1 MKSKFELV
9 QLFPICVPIISVDE
23 NTDEL
28 KSYDGAFDTIS
39 NASSSQSVDLRILE
53 KYPKTKKILL
63 DYFRKF
69 SNEVLEYDSDYGIT
83 TSWLT
88 RTREGQSSTFHNHKN
103 SFWSG
108 VYYYDDYDGDV
119 AEIQFNNP
127 LAIYNQYE
135 LNVVNPNI
143 VNSNLSYITPS
154 ANSLVLFPSYLAH
167 RIAEHRSKRIRRSL
181 AFNIVPVGSYGEHDS
196 SYNTNWFGFL
206 NS

>member
-9 QLFPICVPIISVDE
+9 QLFPISVPVIRVDE

-69 SNEVLEYDSDYGIT
+69 SNEVLGYGSDYGIT

-108 VYYYDDYDGDV
+108 VYYYDDYDNNV
-119 AEIQFNNP
+119 AEIQFTNP

-135 LNVVNPNI
+135 LNVVNPTTA
-143 VNSNLSYITPS
+143 NSNLSYIMPS
-154 ANSLVLFPSYLAH
+154 PNSLVLFPSYLSH
-167 RIAEHRSKRIRRSL
+167 RIAEHRSKNIRRSL
-181 AFNIVPVGSYGEHDS
+181 AFNIVPVGSYGEYDS
-196 SYNTNWFGFL
+196 SYNTNWF
-206 NS
+206 ST